1 MLIKI
6 RRDTLVILL
15 LAFILI
21 LSGRA
26 MTYLAYASSMEDTG
40 GVPIAGVIVKGNDI
54 VPLSSIKTNVYAA
67 GFRPGSY
74 IKGDVLVTSKRK
86 VPLSEAMEN
95 AEKFVKMTTIP
106 GTRVTPIAA
115 ADVKVDTRTG
125 IVTVNVI
132 EDFATVK
139 VTNRTG
145 GVG

>member
-1 MLIKI
+1 MFIKI

-21 LSGRA
+21 LSGRV
-26 MTYLAYASSMEDTG
+26 MTYLAYASSTEDVN
-40 GVPIAGVIVKGNDI
+40 GVPIAGIIVKGNDI
-54 VPLSSIKTNVYAA
+54 VPLSSIKANIYES
-67 GFRPGSY
+67 GLRPGSY

-86 VPLSEAMEN
+86 IPLSEAIEN
-95 AEKFVKMTTIP
+95 AEKFVKKTTIP

-115 ADVKVDTRTG
+115 ADVKVDTKTG

-139 VTNRTG
+139 ITNRTG
-145 GVG
+145 GSG